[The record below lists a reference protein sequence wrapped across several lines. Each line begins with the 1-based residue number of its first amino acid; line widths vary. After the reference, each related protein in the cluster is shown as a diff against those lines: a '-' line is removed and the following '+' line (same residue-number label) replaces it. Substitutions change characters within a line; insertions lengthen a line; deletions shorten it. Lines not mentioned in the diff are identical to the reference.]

1 MIRFMQLSSLPIK
14 AIPSV
19 GPSTF
24 AEEAFAR
31 IRADIL
37 SVKLQPEEKMHVERL
52 KEIYGVGATPIREA
66 LSKLSSIDLVV
77 AEGQRGFRVA
87 PVSVA
92 NLLDITKTRAW
103 IDAVALR
110 ASIANGDRHWES
122 QIVAAVHRMEG
133 CAIKEN
139 DALTEQ
145 WYQENRAFHDALVA
159 GCYSPQIMAFRS
171 QLYDLSER
179 YRRLSV
185 HEGLGGRDLDAEH
198 RQILDAV
205 LARNADEAIHHIEE
219 HFIET
224 TLTILKGQTDL
235 PDSADNIIKKL
246 RCDIRSGSPH
256 S

>member
-1 MIRFMQLSSLPIK
+1 MQFSTSLLMP
-14 AIPSV
+14 AASM
-19 GPSTF
+19 GSLTF
-24 AEEAFAR
+24 AEEAFTR

-52 KEIYGVGATPIREA
+52 KDMYGVGATPIREA

-103 IDAVALR
+103 IDTIAVR
-110 ASIANGDRHWES
+110 ASIANGDRNWES
-122 QIVAAVHRMEG
+122 QIIAAIHRMEG
-133 CAIKEN
+133 CAIREN
-139 DALTEQ
+139 GALTEE
-145 WYQENRAFHDALVA
+145 WYRENRGFHDALVA
-159 GCYSPQIMAFRS
+159 GCNSPQMMTFRS

-185 HEGLGGRDLDAEH
+185 QEGLGGRDLDAEH
-198 RQILDAV
+198 RQILEAV
-205 LARNADEAIHHIEE
+205 LARKADAAIHYIEE

-224 TLTILKGQTDL
+224 TLTILRGQTGL
-235 PDSADNIIKKL
+235 PESAGTIIKNL
-246 RCDIRSGSPH
+246 RRDIRAGSVRR
-256 S
+256 